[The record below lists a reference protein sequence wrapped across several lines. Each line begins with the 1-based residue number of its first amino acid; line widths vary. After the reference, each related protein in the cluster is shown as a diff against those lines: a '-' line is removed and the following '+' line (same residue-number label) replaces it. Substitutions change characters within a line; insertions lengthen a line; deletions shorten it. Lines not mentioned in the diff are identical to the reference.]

1 MKRKYYKFTPK
12 YMLCLKY
19 AGLCP
24 LGCDIVTYASHKARK
39 RAMYIFGKRRPHA
52 ARIPEFPFSYIDTRK
67 LKRLAR
73 KMRMSAADYVH
84 AQIKE
89 KYIPADGR
97 TICKEDYPALFYAL
111 RAQNRLLATAVPSV
125 P

>member
-12 YMLCLKY
+12 YMLALKY

-24 LGCDIVTYASHKARK
+24 LGCDIIQYASHKARK
-39 RAMYIFGKRRPHA
+39 QAMYIYGKRIPHA
-52 ARIPEFPFSYIDTRK
+52 ARIPEFPFSYIDIRK

-73 KMRMSAADYVH
+73 KMRMSAADYVY
-84 AQIKE
+84 AKTE
-89 KYIPADGR
+89 GKYISADGR

-111 RAQNRLLATAVPSV
+111 RAQNRLLATAVPIV

>member
-39 RAMYIFGKRRPHA
+39 QTMYIFGKRRSHA

-73 KMRMSAADYVH
+73 KTHMSAADYVQ
-84 AQIKE
+84 AKTE
-89 KYIPADGR
+89 GKYIPADGR
-97 TICKEDYPALFYAL
+97 TICKKDYPALFYAL
-111 RAQNRLLATAVPSV
+111 RNTNHIR
-125 P
+125 

>member
-12 YMLCLKY
+12 YMLYLKY
-19 AGLCP
+19 VGLYP
-24 LGCDIVTYASHKARK
+24 LGCDIATYASHKARK
-39 RAMYIFGKRRPHA
+39 QAMYIFGKRRPHA

-73 KMRMSAADYVH
+73 KTHMSAADYVH
-84 AQIKE
+84 AKIEE

-97 TICKEDYPALFYAL
+97 TISKEDYPALFYAL
-111 RAQNRLLATAVPSV
+111 RAQYTIQDVAMTGL
-125 P
+125 

>member
-12 YMLCLKY
+12 YMLHLKY
-19 AGLCP
+19 VGLHP
-24 LGCDIVTYASHKARK
+24 LGCDIVQYASHKARK
-39 RAMYIFGKRRPHA
+39 QALYIFGKRRPHA
-52 ARIPEFPFSYIDTRK
+52 ARIPEFPFSYSDRRK

-73 KMRMSAADYVH
+73 KMRMSAADYVY
-84 AQIKE
+84 AKLE
-89 KYIPADGR
+89 GKYIPPDGR

-111 RAQNRLLATAVPSV
+111 RAQYNLPVAVVPSV